1 MATHSCESPKRM
13 VPAFKR
19 RRPAMPA
26 ATPGWLAGF
35 ALAAATLLPGALP
48 AQQAGDDA
56 LKRATELADKIQQQT
71 GGAAPTA
78 KLPGGDP
85 CDVLPLAVVQK
96 AFPGA
101 KAGERSR
108 RLEQYGSTECSWKD
122 SKGVLVV
129 AVQES
134 FSSGSAREDVEGMAI
149 GFTDPLNPQ
158 ARNGVRFEQF
168 NGLGGDAAGFV
179 ERADAARGILSDGA
193 MLSIRRGEHTI
204 WVMTN
209 QLSRRDRTAALKT
222 LQELGQAAA
231 RRL

>member
-1 MATHSCESPKRM
+1 MT
-13 VPAFKR
+13 R
-19 RRPAMPA
+19 RYRIASS
-26 ATPGWLAGF
+26 T
-35 ALAAATLLPGALP
+35 
-48 AQQAGDDA
+48 
-56 LKRATELADKIQQQT
+56 
-71 GGAAPTA
+71 
-78 KLPGGDP
+78 
-85 CDVLPLAVVQK
+85 
-96 AFPGA
+96 
-101 KAGERSR
+101 SR
-108 RLEQYGSTECSWKD
+108 RALESVWPSPFEDDPAVMAAVKWTHWDDLRNIYGVDADGYGRSTWDNVGVQYGLQALTEGKITPAEFLKLNANAGSWKD

-168 NGLGGDAAGFV
+168 NGLGNDAAGFV

-204 WVMTN
+204 WVMSN